1 VEDRQYCLEGCGQ
14 KEKVIFIAA
23 VCQTLRQFPFLEVTM
38 ERILIIGCGGA
49 GKSTLARQLGEKLE
63 LPVVHLD
70 KLWWKPGWVESTP
83 EEFDEKLAAEL
94 EKPQWIMDGNFNRTM
109 PARVAKCDTI
119 IYLDFSRFACLMGVL
134 KRVMTTH
141 GTVRPDMGEGCPER
155 FDLDFLKWV
164 WNFNKNKREKY
175 YRLLNEAEEKQ
186 TIVLKN
192 RRMVKRFL
200 QSL

>member
-1 VEDRQYCLEGCGQ
+1 
-14 KEKVIFIAA
+14 
-23 VCQTLRQFPFLEVTM
+23 
-38 ERILIIGCGGA
+38 
-49 GKSTLARQLGEKLE
+49 
-63 LPVVHLD
+63 
-70 KLWWKPGWVESTP
+70 
-83 EEFDEKLAAEL
+83 
-94 EKPQWIMDGNFNRTM
+94 M

-164 WNFNKNKREKY
+164 WRFNKNKREGY
-175 YRLLNEAEEKQ
+175 YRLLNEAEGIE

-192 RRMVKRFL
+192 RRMVRRFL
-200 QSL
+200 KSL